1 MNELILMGIQIAI
14 SIWEIWMC
22 YQLLLI
28 TVIDDQHKKNTD
40 KIIIW
45 CTLIFVG
52 ILLGLNR
59 LIAFFSSPIFVL
71 TNIIIILICIFLN
84 RRKNVLCAGIV
95 ILYFSLVA
103 ILDMALAFISYDLLG
118 KNFISSIY
126 LYTTTWKRVVVYF
139 LSRMVIC
146 ISIYFLK
153 KRMKNMY
160 EIAERCKYFIV
171 GAGIILFI
179 LLIKYQY
186 VLDEMVI
193 GDREQKGVSTSL
205 GLVTTTVI
213 IVFLSI
219 LILKYRYMKQEK
231 DAILLK
237 EQLLEEQYIAM
248 MKNRQVIHDMKN
260 HLLLLQ
266 KYDKEQQWEKLHKYL
281 EEISEDVFEDS
292 TKIWTGNVVVDMI
305 INSKKLYAEERTVK
319 VEIDTEVVSRFP
331 INNREII
338 SLFGNLL
345 DNAIEACE
353 KMKKNEKWI
362 HIKIQKHHELLSIE
376 IENSI
381 EEVPKERKGELLSN
395 KISQGVHGYGVKN
408 IKQIV
413 NKHDGT
419 YSHQIKENSFL
430 TSIVFFD
437 DGDLAL

>member
-1 MNELILMGIQIAI
+1 M
-14 SIWEIWMC
+14 
-22 YQLLLI
+22 
-28 TVIDDQHKKNTD
+28 
-40 KIIIW
+40 
-45 CTLIFVG
+45 
-52 ILLGLNR
+52 
-59 LIAFFSSPIFVL
+59 
-71 TNIIIILICIFLN
+71 
-84 RRKNVLCAGIV
+84 
-95 ILYFSLVA
+95 
-103 ILDMALAFISYDLLG
+103 
-118 KNFISSIY
+118 
-126 LYTTTWKRVVVYF
+126 TTWKREGVYF
-139 LSRMVIC
+139 LSRSVIC
-146 ISIYFLK
+146 VGIYLLK
-153 KRMKNMY
+153 KRVENIR
-160 EIAERCKYFIV
+160 ELAERCKGFIV

-193 GDREQKGVSTSL
+193 GDREQKGVSASL

-213 IVFLSI
+213 IVFLAI
-219 LILKYRYMKQEK
+219 FVLKYRYMKQEK
-231 DAILLK
+231 DAILLR

-281 EEISEDVFEDS
+281 EEISEGVFEDS

-305 INSKKLYAEERTVK
+305 LNSKKLYAEERAVK

-362 HIKIQKHHELLSIE
+362 RIKIQKHHELLSIE

-395 KISQGVHGYGVKN
+395 KISPGVHGYGLKN
-408 IKQIV
+408 VKQIV

-419 YSHQIKENSFL
+419 YSYQIKENSFL